1 MTDTTNQVIEVNY
14 LVPSSRYYVDADNY
28 VRFSLTN
35 LKNPGSVQATDP
47 FSMSIYEQDNII
59 LNVDNRGLT
68 YSAQPGFLS
77 NVEVFPDNYKTRQ
90 QVPYQFSFETK
101 NALSRD
107 GHIGI
112 IVPPEISVDPSA
124 LVLTPQSTISF
135 SSSVRLEWEPDTREL
150 SINNA
155 FEQEF

>member
-1 MTDTTNQVIEVNY
+1 
-14 LVPSSRYYVDADNY
+14 
-28 VRFSLTN
+28 
-35 LKNPGSVQATDP
+35 
-47 FSMSIYEQDNII
+47 
-59 LNVDNRGLT
+59 
-68 YSAQPGFLS
+68 
-77 NVEVFPDNYKTRQ
+77 
-90 QVPYQFSFETK
+90 VPYQFSFETK

-135 SSSVRLEWEPDTREL
+135 SSSVRLEWEEDTREL

-155 FEQEF
+155 FEQEFQPPV